1 MMAYGG
7 MILTRGRFLIW
18 KSLGLHGGI
27 LKGRRRDPKDFFL
40 ELMNGGKKI
49 YGKGRQFER
58 ENVAVRYLTAEQV
71 TELKFVGDISQ
82 KVIDSGEIPLDFFVE
97 PPAVILKEK
106 AESPLRRGGVAAKIV
121 ELFFELSDVADSLHH
136 KFFTFVFRN
145 HRV

>member
-18 KSLGLHGGI
+18 RSLGLHGGI

-97 PPAVILKEK
+97 PPAGIFKDQ
-106 AESPLRRGGVAAKIV
+106 AESPLR
-121 ELFFELSDVADSLHH
+121 
-136 KFFTFVFRN
+136 
-145 HRV
+145 